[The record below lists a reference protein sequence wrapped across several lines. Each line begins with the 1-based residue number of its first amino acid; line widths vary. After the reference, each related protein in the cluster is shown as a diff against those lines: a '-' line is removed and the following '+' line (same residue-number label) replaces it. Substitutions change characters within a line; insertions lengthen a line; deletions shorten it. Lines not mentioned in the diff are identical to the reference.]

1 MATLSC
7 PCMGCGHKRIS
18 RTQHFVHRKA
28 LLGGQRLYAP
38 DIAYHSSED
47 GGSQQSGGDDSEDEG
62 DPTPIRRTPR
72 LFDGFC
78 LDLIDLVARG
88 QVNATGMENVITLL
102 NRHISHQLD
111 ENAHNCMPSS
121 WHDTKK
127 RGRQAS
133 GIGRGSIHFYRHFC
147 EDCGEIF
154 PVDEYYT
161 LCPTRLCKGTRFER
175 PGVPFVKALY
185 YDLSDKFARLL
196 ADGFLRGLLLTDA
209 PAAARRRVA
218 DRELLDVHDGT
229 IISDLRKAYPGKT
242 IIFVSQ
248 VHAHAA
254 HTIAHQ
260 RPALGMKAP

>member
-7 PCMGCGHKRIS
+7 PCTHCGHTCVS
-18 RTQHFVHRKA
+18 RSRHFRHRKQ
-28 LLGGQRLYAP
+28 LLGGQRQYAP
-38 DIAYHSSED
+38 ELDCHSSAEGEGDSED
-47 GGSQQSGGDDSEDEG
+47 EGDDSEDEG
-62 DPTPIRRTPR
+62 DPAPIRRTPR
-72 LFDGFC
+72 LFDGLC

-88 QVNATGMENVITLL
+88 QVNATGMENVLTVL

-111 ENAHNCMPSS
+111 ENARNSMPSS

-133 GIGRGSIHFYRHFC
+133 GVGRASIHFYRHFC
-147 EDCGEIF
+147 QDCGEIF

-161 LCPTRLCKGTRFER
+161 LCPTLRCKGTRFER
-175 PGVPFVKALY
+175 PGTPFVKALY
-185 YDLSDKFARLL
+185 YDISDKFARLL

-209 PAAARRRVA
+209 PAPGHRRVA
-218 DRELLDVHDGT
+218 ERELLDVHDGT

-254 HTIAHQ
+254 HSIA
-260 RPALGMKAP
+260 